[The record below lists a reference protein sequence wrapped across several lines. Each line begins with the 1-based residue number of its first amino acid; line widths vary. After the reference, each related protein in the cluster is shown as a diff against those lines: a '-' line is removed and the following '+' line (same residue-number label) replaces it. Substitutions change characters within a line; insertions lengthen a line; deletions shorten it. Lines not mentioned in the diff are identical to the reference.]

1 MKKIKIVAPVCAV
14 HEVAP
19 LAENGADEFYCGVIE
34 TTGKFSLTKSLNARS
49 IYPANLGNFEELGE
63 VIKQAHSRGVKVTL
77 ALNGFYNEDQHKN
90 AIIQAKKAADAG
102 IDGFI
107 ITDLGLISELF
118 KKYNNFNK
126 KVHLSSRGP
135 VFNNRALDF
144 YKSLGI
150 ARVIVAPN
158 LTLREIETLCGN
170 GPEIEAFILNQ
181 RCPHTQVFCRTV
193 HGFYSLKDKGMNK
206 FANIVPHGSGVLWR
220 KSRLINY
227 SPLLGYN
234 LHRFFCKVKERHL
247 LCRGR
252 FKCTFFNDQDVA
264 LKSLKGQK
272 KIWDVDNYFNYSCA
286 ACTIYRFSQMGVGFV
301 KIVGRTDTTIKK
313 IKDVNFMSKI
323 IAYLEACSSEED
335 FISKAKQLRIKM
347 YGRKGCN
354 PDNCAYQ
361 FS

>member
-193 HGFYSLKDKGMNK
+193 HGFFCATAKSIYGVFNLMPRGKGI
-206 FANIVPHGSGVLWR
+206 FWR
-220 KSRLINY
+220 NSRFINY
-227 SPLLGYN
+227 TFGDKFDLLSRKMREKN
-234 LHRFFCKVKERHL
+234 LFCQS
-247 LCRGR
+247 R
-252 FKCTFFNDQDVA
+252 FKCTFQYQDVA

-354 PDNCAYQ
+354 PDNCVYQ
-361 FS
+361 FI